1 MIDQIKEELKEK
13 TNKKVKVVVYESR
26 SRKVEYEGILKKL
39 YPHIFILEIDGIDM
53 SFSYSDILT
62 KKIIFK

>member
-13 TNKKVKVVVYESR
+13 INKKVKVVVYESR
-26 SRKVEYEGILKKL
+26 SRKVEYEGILKSL
-39 YPHIFILEIDGIDM
+39 YPHIFILEIDGRDM

>member
-13 TNKKVKVVVYESR
+13 INKKVQVVVYESR
-26 SRKVEYEGILKKL
+26 SRKVEYEGILKSL
-39 YPHIFILEIDGIDM
+39 YPHIFILEIDGRDM